1 CALPILW
8 GVRAGVTFVDGGRG
22 LCPVGLFSIGF
33 VPGVLCF
40 LGGRSVLLPR
50 GVRAVVAVLRRAGDG
65 GFPGAGVGGKIPG
78 MSRLGG
84 VLGRIVPGVADLLGK
99 AFHIGGVPVPGRDLG
114 RALFGGGVPEAGFRL
129 GPRGFRRTIG
139 AVARKAPIPGV
150 GSGRILLGSGGGVE
164 IPTTARFLRRFTARR
179 LRDGGRTVRRQ
190 VSDPVL
196 HVLGVVRL
204 RQVGDSWPGV
214 LRLVAV
220 LERAL
225 FRGGPGVEGGF
236 LGSVGGG
243 FEVVGPV
250 LVEVTEERGGLGGFP
265 WGVGRAERVVP
276 RTQERR
282 PFGA

>member
-1 CALPILW
+1 
-8 GVRAGVTFVDGGRG
+8 
-22 LCPVGLFSIGF
+22 
-33 VPGVLCF
+33 
-40 LGGRSVLLPR
+40 
-50 GVRAVVAVLRRAGDG
+50 
-65 GFPGAGVGGKIPG
+65 
-78 MSRLGG
+78 M
-84 VLGRIVPGVADLLGK
+84 
-99 AFHIGGVPVPGRDLG
+99 
-114 RALFGGGVPEAGFRL
+114 PEAGFRL

-204 RQVGDSWPGV
+204 RQVGDALPGV

-220 LERAL
+220 LERGP
-225 FRGGPGVEGGF
+225 FRGGPSAEGGF

-243 FEVVGPV
+243 FEVVVPV
-250 LVEVTEERGGLGGFP
+250 LVEITEDRGGLGGFLR
-265 WGVGRAERVVP
+265 GVGRAERVVP

-282 PFGA
+282 PFGAWILGFVGMGGAARSTGGGPGRPLGDPIRILRACVMRRGLARVFG